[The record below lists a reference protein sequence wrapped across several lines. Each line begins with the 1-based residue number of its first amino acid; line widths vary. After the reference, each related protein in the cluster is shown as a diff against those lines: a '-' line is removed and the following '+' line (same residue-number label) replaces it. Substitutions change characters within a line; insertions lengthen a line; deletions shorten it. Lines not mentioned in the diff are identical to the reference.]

1 MVVKQDGPTG
11 QLCESKLKQLDSSF
25 IDNNQRHTVVDMKG
39 IKSNCKCFGVI
50 QIFVLDVKVL
60 NDIIEQAAASGGS
73 EHGGKS

>member
-1 MVVKQDGPTG
+1 V
-11 QLCESKLKQLDSSF
+11 
-25 IDNNQRHTVVDMKG
+25 N
-39 IKSNCKCFGVI
+39 